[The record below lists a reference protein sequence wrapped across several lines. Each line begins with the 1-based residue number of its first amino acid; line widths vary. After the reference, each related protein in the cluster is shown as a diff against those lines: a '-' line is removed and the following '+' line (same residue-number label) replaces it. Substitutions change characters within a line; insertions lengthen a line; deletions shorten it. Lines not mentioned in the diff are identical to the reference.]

1 MHWFTRC
8 LLLSTVIAFASQA
21 AAEESTLGAIPAL
34 SNSNNASSGVAVNP
48 PPAQMNTRSRLSPV
62 IVLPPESLEPRTLVV
77 PLPSEGGPPVVIRKN
92 NIEAVPSLQ
101 PALPKSKA
109 SPDAGNTT
117 GNRKP
122 LPPVMD

>member
-21 AAEESTLGAIPAL
+21 AAEDSTLGAIPAL
-34 SNSNNASSGVAVNP
+34 SNSNNASSGVAVS

-122 LPPVMD
+122 LPPVVD

>member
-1 MHWFTRC
+1 MRWFAPV
-8 LLLSTVIAFASQA
+8 LLLGMAIAQTTQVM
-21 AAEESTLGAIPAL
+21 AEESTLGAIPAL
-34 SNSNNASSGVAVNP
+34 SNSNNASSGVAVS

-62 IVLPPESLEPRTLVV
+62 IVLPPESVEPRTLVV

-92 NIEAVPSLQ
+92 SVEVVPSLQ

-109 SPDAGNTT
+109 SPDAGNIT

-122 LPPVMD
+122 LPPVVD